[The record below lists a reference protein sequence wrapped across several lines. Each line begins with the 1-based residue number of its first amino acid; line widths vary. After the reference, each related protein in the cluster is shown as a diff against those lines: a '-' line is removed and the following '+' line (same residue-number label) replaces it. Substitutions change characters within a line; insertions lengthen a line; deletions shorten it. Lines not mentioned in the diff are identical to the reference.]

1 MPYALN
7 CTPSSGRGMSIF
19 FPAPTPNA
27 SGHYDY
33 YYKFVVKGSLTECPL
48 FADINLGAAT
58 STKLYFLKGTQ
69 LEIRSTNNANTITN
83 HGVVYGEFNEYLVR
97 HTFTG
102 GAKERKV
109 YVNGSSTPVS
119 THTLSDISGF
129 KVEVLF
135 PFGNSSRGGELR
147 TLQFVD
153 VYGGVNKTYDADLSG
168 GTGNILPPD
177 GVQTGTWPSDDSEW
191 VFYSGGNTQAITS
204 GGTVSRTAVAV
215 AVTQAMQAQQFA
227 SGGSAT
233 VLRSAEATTVVVND
247 TGVAQEVSS
256 GGVVNRTTAL
266 TAASSVDNT
275 QAETTSGSV
284 SRSHTATA
292 LTQITEQQTISS
304 SGQVNTNRGTAATA
318 AVVQA
323 QEISTA
329 GSVTITR
336 SGVASTQAVNTLSEV
351 QAVSS
356 GGVVTRSTSAS
367 ALTQITEV
375 QGITT
380 GGTAIA
386 QRNAVASTQAVNDF
400 TVVQAVSSGGV
411 CSVVRDAAAI
421 VQVINHQQ
429 FESAGR
435 VSRQLSV
442 YAETVIFDDG
452 YTPEFSI
459 IGLTASVHQQNLSAT
474 LNRQKLTA
482 EVRRSTY
489 SANYIQ

>member
-1 MPYALN
+1 MPHYLKALGTSDYVN
-7 CTPSSGRGMSIF
+7 LASYVSIPSNTGYCIELEIQCPSTPSSVARLWGKNGTNSNRCIIF
-19 FPAPTPNA
+19 RNAAPTVNGGLA
-27 SGHYDY
+27 NFTTTAAVNLLNRHVYTFERLQGSTISTLYVDGQFMSTIDNGSGISFEWLLTELSATNSRNPVNFYGLKVWIAGVLSHHYDP
-33 YYKFVVKGSLTECPL
+33 S
-48 FADINLGAAT
+48 ASN
-58 STKLYFLKGTQ
+58 
-69 LEIRSTNNANTITN
+69 
-83 HGVVYGEFNEYLVR
+83 
-97 HTFTG
+97 
-102 GAKERKV
+102 
-109 YVNGSSTPVS
+109 
-119 THTLSDISGF
+119 
-129 KVEVLF
+129 
-135 PFGNSSRGGELR
+135 
-147 TLQFVD
+147 
-153 VYGGVNKTYDADLSG
+153 
-168 GTGNILPPD
+168 GTGNILYD
-177 GVQTGTWPSDDSEW
+177 TV
-191 VFYSGGNTQAITS
+191 GGNNGTLTNFSAVDTDKWVYYAGAGDVQAVTS
-204 GGTVSRTAVAV
+204 GGSTGRIQTASATSVITHAQQLSSGGISAAIRNAVATSTIV
-215 AVTQAMQAQQFA
+215 N
-227 SGGSAT
+227 
-233 VLRSAEATTVVVND
+233 TT
-247 TGVAQEVSS
+247 GEAQEVSS
-256 GGVVNRTTAL
+256 GGVANRTAAL
-266 TAASSVDNT
+266 TATTQADNT
-275 QAETTSGSV
+275 QAVVSSATTSST
-284 SRSHTATA
+284 R
-292 LTQITEQQTISS
+292 
-304 SGQVNTNRGTAATA
+304 NTAATSDFA
-318 AVVQA
+318 QA

-329 GSVTITR
+329 GSVAVTR
-336 SGVASTQAVNTLSEV
+336 SAVASTQAVNDLSEV